1 MDKKTEYFV
10 KKIERAINDGN
21 YTEAKIYYDK
31 AILYLG
37 QIPEVIS
44 YKSTIDSEIKRT
56 KPNKQD
62 SEDVSGIRK
71 RKPINEALI
80 ILPIMALVIIG
91 YLIYFFTN
99 TYPMHHITKEL
110 SGTWYQ
116 GDLSSSSSKGVY
128 LEFKDSI
135 DNKYE
140 IWYRTSSGHLV
151 AKLECEIVN
160 GKEIIVDGY
169 PIKVEFDG
177 DYVTF
182 SPSFVDT
189 SEESV
194 WRNYR
199 EYTSSDKTGN
209 FSKDDT
215 LNSSD
220 LSHTDSST
228 NSNSTT
234 SDNNS
239 GETSASSGSLPS
251 GETGNDSS
259 ANTSTGD
266 HTNVSDN
273 VNDTTCAKGH
283 TWKEATCTEPATC
296 TVCGITTGSAK
307 GHTWKE
313 ATCTEPATC
322 TVCGITTGSAKGH
335 TWKEATCTEPATC
348 TVCGITTGSAKGHTW
363 KEATCTEPATCTVCG
378 ITSGSA
384 KGHTWK
390 EATCTEPAICAVCGI
405 TSGSANGHDWV
416 AITQAVHH
424 DATGHYETVT
434 DAKKVNKYK
443 CPLCNKKYDSIEEYY
458 LHFDSVHEN
467 DFLSE
472 VWRERYETVEAWE
485 YYDTQ
490 QWVVDSEAYDETV
503 ITGYRCSICGQ
514 TK

>member
-10 KKIERAINDGN
+10 RKIERAINDGN

-37 QIPEVIS
+37 QIPEVIA

-56 KPNKQD
+56 KPNNQD
-62 SEDVSGIRK
+62 SEDISGIRK

-91 YLIYFFTN
+91 YLFYFFTN

-110 SGTWYQ
+110 SHTWYQ
-116 GDLSSSSSKGVY
+116 GDLSSSSSEGVY
-128 LEFKDSI
+128 LEFKSLF
-135 DNKYE
+135 NE
-140 IWYRTSSGHLV
+140 IYYRTRSGNLI
-151 AKLECEIVN
+151 AKFEYEIVN
-160 GKEIIVDGY
+160 GKEITVDGY
-169 PIKVEFDG
+169 PIRVEFDG

-182 SPSFVDT
+182 SPSFVDI
-189 SEESV
+189 SEKSV
-194 WRNYR
+194 WRSNR
-199 EYTSSDKTGN
+199 NYTSSDKTGN

-215 LNSSD
+215 QNSSD
-220 LSHTDSST
+220 LSHNDSLT
-228 NSNSTT
+228 NSNSTI

-283 TWKEATCTEPATC
+283 TWKEAICTEPATC
-296 TVCGITTGSAK
+296 TVCGITSGSAN

-313 ATCTEPATC
+313 ATCTEPT
-322 TVCGITTGSAKGH
+322 
-335 TWKEATCTEPATC
+335 
-348 TVCGITTGSAKGHTW
+348 
-363 KEATCTEPATCTVCG
+363 TCTVCG

-472 VWRERYETVEAWE
+472 FWRERYETVEARE

>member
-1 MDKKTEYFV
+1 MDKKTEYFI

-21 YTEAKIYYDK
+21 YTDAKIYYDK

-37 QIPEVIS
+37 QIPEVIA

-56 KPNKQD
+56 KPNNQG
-62 SEDVSGIRK
+62 SEDISGIRK

-91 YLIYFFTN
+91 YLFYFFTN

-110 SGTWYQ
+110 SHTWYQ
-116 GDLSSSSSKGVY
+116 GDLSSSSSEGVY
-128 LEFKDSI
+128 LEFKSLF
-135 DNKYE
+135 NE
-140 IWYRTSSGHLV
+140 IYYRTRSGNLI
-151 AKLECEIVN
+151 AKFEYKIVN
-160 GKEIIVDGY
+160 GKEITVDGY
-169 PIKVEFDG
+169 PIRVEFDG

-182 SPSFVDT
+182 SPSFVDI
-189 SEESV
+189 SEKSV
-194 WRNYR
+194 WRSNR
-199 EYTSSDKTGN
+199 NYTSSDKTGN

-215 LNSSD
+215 QNSSD
-220 LSHTDSST
+220 LSHNDSLT
-228 NSNSTT
+228 NSNSTI

-239 GETSASSGSLPS
+239 GDNSSSSGSLPS

-322 TVCGITTGSAKGH
+322 TVCGITS
-335 TWKEATCTEPATC
+335 
-348 TVCGITTGSAKGHTW
+348 GSAKGHTW

-384 KGHTWK
+384 NGHTWLSISQ
-390 EATCTEPAICAVCGI
+390 T
-405 TSGSANGHDWV
+405 
-416 AITQAVHH
+416 VHH
-424 DATGHYETVT
+424 NEEGHYEWVEVKS
-434 DAKKVNKYK
+434 ASKWYH
-443 CPLCNKKYDSIEEYY
+443 CPRCGSEFESLNDYY
-458 LHFDSVHEN
+458 YHFDSNHS
-467 DFLSE
+467 DTIFLRDGYTHGTIPAE
-472 VWRERYETVEAWE
+472 YEEKWI
-485 YYDTQ
+485 
-490 QWVVDSEAYDETV
+490 VDREAYDETV

>member
-10 KKIERAINDGN
+10 RKIERAINDGN

-37 QIPEVIS
+37 QIPEVVS

-128 LEFKDSI
+128 LEFKNSI
-135 DNKYE
+135 DSKYE

-234 SDNNS
+234 SDN
-239 GETSASSGSLPS
+239 ADPC
-251 GETGNDSS
+251 
-259 ANTSTGD
+259 
-266 HTNVSDN
+266 V
-273 VNDTTCAKGH
+273 
-283 TWKEATCTEPATC
+283 
-296 TVCGITTGSAK
+296 
-307 GHTWKE
+307 
-313 ATCTEPATC
+313 
-322 TVCGITTGSAKGH
+322 
-335 TWKEATCTEPATC
+335 
-348 TVCGITTGSAKGHTW
+348 
-363 KEATCTEPATCTVCG
+363 
-378 ITSGSA
+378 
-384 KGHTWK
+384 
-390 EATCTEPAICAVCGI
+390 
-405 TSGSANGHDWV
+405 NGHDWEDMLE
-416 AITQAVHH
+416 TVHH
-424 DATGHYETVT
+424 DEVGHYENVL
-434 DAKKVNKYK
+434 VG
-443 CPLCNKKYDSIEEYY
+443 YDSIEKY
-458 LHFDSVHEN
+458 HCSSSDCNDSPWFSSYDELSKHYQTVHGYTVSLDQLKSMCDTSYDQKPVYEN
-467 DFLSE
+467 Q
-472 VWRERYETVEAWE
+472 WII
-485 YYDTQ
+485 DT
-490 QWVVDSEAYDETV
+490 EAYEEMIV
-503 ITGYRCSICGQ
+503 TGQKCKRCGA

>member
-239 GETSASSGSLPS
+239 GETSASSGSLTS
-251 GETGNDSS
+251 GETENNSS

-273 VNDTTCAKGH
+273 VNDTTC
-283 TWKEATCTEPATC
+283 
-296 TVCGITTGSAK
+296 
-307 GHTWKE
+307 
-313 ATCTEPATC
+313 
-322 TVCGITTGSAKGH
+322 
-335 TWKEATCTEPATC
+335 
-348 TVCGITTGSAKGHTW
+348 
-363 KEATCTEPATCTVCG
+363 
-378 ITSGSA
+378 A

>member
-1 MDKKTEYFV
+1 MDKKTEYFI

-21 YTEAKIYYDK
+21 YTDAKIYYDK

-37 QIPEVIS
+37 QIPEVIA

-56 KPNKQD
+56 KPNNQG
-62 SEDVSGIRK
+62 SEDISGIRK

-91 YLIYFFTN
+91 YLFYFFTN

-110 SGTWYQ
+110 SHTWYQ
-116 GDLSSSSSKGVY
+116 GDLSSSSSEGVY
-128 LEFKDSI
+128 LEFKSLF
-135 DNKYE
+135 NE
-140 IWYRTSSGHLV
+140 IYYRTRSGNLI
-151 AKLECEIVN
+151 AKFEYKIVN
-160 GKEIIVDGY
+160 GKEITVDGY
-169 PIKVEFDG
+169 PIRVEFDG

-182 SPSFVDT
+182 SPSFVDI
-189 SEESV
+189 SEKSV
-194 WRNYR
+194 WRSNR
-199 EYTSSDKTGN
+199 NYTSSDKTGN

-215 LNSSD
+215 QNSSD
-220 LSHTDSST
+220 LSHNDSLT
-228 NSNSTT
+228 NSNSTI

-239 GETSASSGSLPS
+239 GDNSSSSGSLPS

-322 TVCGITTGSAKGH
+322 TVCGIT
-335 TWKEATCTEPATC
+335 
-348 TVCGITTGSAKGHTW
+348 
-363 KEATCTEPATCTVCG
+363 
-378 ITSGSA
+378 
-384 KGHTWK
+384 
-390 EATCTEPAICAVCGI
+390 
-405 TSGSANGHDWV
+405 SGSANGHTWLS
-416 AITQAVHH
+416 ISQTVHH
-424 DATGHYETVT
+424 NEEGHYEWVEVKS
-434 DAKKVNKYK
+434 ASKWYH
-443 CPLCNKKYDSIEEYY
+443 CPRCGSEFESLNDYY
-458 LHFDSVHEN
+458 YHFDSNHS
-467 DFLSE
+467 DTIFLRDGYTHGTIPAE
-472 VWRERYETVEAWE
+472 YEEKWI
-485 YYDTQ
+485 
-490 QWVVDSEAYDETV
+490 VDREAYDETV